1 MSALLDESY
10 DGAHGFG
17 CEVFALGAFAESDVC
32 AAPTGNAALDPTHS
46 LYFLFSA
53 GLSDQG
59 LANTPCRRLRWSVSA
74 RLPQQPT
81 PGPWLL

>member
-46 LYFLFSA
+46 PYFLFSA
-53 GLSDQG
+53 VYTSM
-59 LANTPCRRLRWSVSA
+59 SVIASIA
-74 RLPQQPT
+74 FLVQIGRGQVSNSRQ
-81 PGPWLL
+81 